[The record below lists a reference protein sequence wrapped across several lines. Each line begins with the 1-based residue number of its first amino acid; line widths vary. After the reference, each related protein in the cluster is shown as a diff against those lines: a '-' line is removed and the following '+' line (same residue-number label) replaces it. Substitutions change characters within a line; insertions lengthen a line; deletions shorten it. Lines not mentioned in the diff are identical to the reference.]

1 MAFPSLRIN
10 LPGMAQKDQAV
21 APKEGTSSV
30 LPPGVSASGRV
41 VGDYYI
47 PAVGEEES
55 RPKQRGYT
63 TRAKEEARRTEVK
76 FTGLVRRWEKR
87 WVNVGHLKVPHVHP
101 CLLYT
106 SPSPRD
112 GLLSRM
118 PSSA

>member
-1 MAFPSLRIN
+1 
-10 LPGMAQKDQAV
+10 MAQKDQAV

-87 WVNVGHLKVPHVHP
+87 WVNVGHLKV
-101 CLLYT
+101 LRWEREDGGGDDAARA
-106 SPSPRD
+106 SPELAGD
-112 GLLSRM
+112 GSRKRQRQ
-118 PSSA
+118 